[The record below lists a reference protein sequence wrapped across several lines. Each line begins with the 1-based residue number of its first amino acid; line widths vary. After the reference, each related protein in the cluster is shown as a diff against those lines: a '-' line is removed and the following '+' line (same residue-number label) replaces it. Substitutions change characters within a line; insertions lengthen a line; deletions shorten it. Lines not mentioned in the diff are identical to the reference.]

1 MKVLNVLQ
9 RVVLYAL
16 VVPVLVILIDATLT
30 FFDSQEDNALVA
42 FFADVADA
50 LTPEVLTTVFE
61 DQQYLQ
67 TAALA
72 LLFYGLL
79 ALLVALVFRV
89 IRALIRTVTETRRQS
104 R

>member
-1 MKVLNVLQ
+1 MKVVDVLQ

-16 VVPVLVILIDATLT
+16 VVPVLVILVNATLI
-30 FFDSQEDNALVA
+30 FFDAQEDNALVA
-42 FFADVADA
+42 FFADVAEVV
-50 LTPEVLTTVFE
+50 TPGVLTTVFE

-79 ALLVALVFRV
+79 AALVALVFRL
-89 IRALIRTVTETRRQS
+89 IRALISTVADTRRGP

>member
-1 MKVLNVLQ
+1 MKVVTIFQ

-16 VVPVLVILIDATLT
+16 LVPVLVVVVNATLIY
-30 FFDSQEDNALVA
+30 FEPQEDNALVV
-42 FFADVADA
+42 FFADAA
-50 LTPEVLTTVFE
+50 EIFTPEVLTTVFE

-79 ALLVALVFRV
+79 AALVFLVFRLL
-89 IRALIRTVTETRRQS
+89 RALISTVADMRR
-104 R
+104 RPT

>member
-1 MKVLNVLQ
+1 MKVVDVVQ

-42 FFADVADA
+42 FFADAADA
-50 LTPEVLTTVFE
+50 FTPDVLTTVFE

-72 LLFYGLL
+72 LLFYGVL
-79 ALLVALVFRV
+79 AVLVALVFRV
-89 IRALIRTVTETRRQS
+89 IRALILTVAETRRRS